1 MNASLPSFFAF
12 EPAVDLVRV
21 GRDYDGGYLVSQADI
36 FKSDILLGLGINNDW
51 SFETDFLAFNNVPV
65 VAYDAS
71 VNERKFLKRFVQ
83 YLPRINRWK
92 TIWSRY
98 KTYRS
103 YRDFFVTGPNTHI
116 QKFVGLNSKNSTYCT
131 LEDILEETA
140 SNDIFLKIDIEGSE
154 YRLLTTL
161 VDYASRIT
169 ELVIELHDC
178 DLHLIKIE
186 HFIKNFDIRLVHVHA
201 NNFGPIRLDDELPV
215 TLELTFSRYSERGDE
230 IDLPHR
236 FDMPNNR
243 FADEIKL
250 KII

>member
-1 MNASLPSFFAF
+1 M
-12 EPAVDLVRV
+12 
-21 GRDYDGGYLVSQADI
+21 
-36 FKSDILLGLGINNDW
+36 
-51 SFETDFLAFNNVPV
+51 
-65 VAYDAS
+65 
-71 VNERKFLKRFVQ
+71 
-83 YLPRINRWK
+83 
-92 TIWSRY
+92 
-98 KTYRS
+98 
-103 YRDFFVTGPNTHI
+103 TGPNTHI

-169 ELVIELHDC
+169 GLVIELHDC

-201 NNFGPIRLDDELPV
+201 NNFGPIRSDDELPV